1 MNKVLK
7 GLVAVA
13 ATAAMAIAGVAGA
26 STAMAAD
33 PTGGIKVAERDTHT
47 YSVYQIFTGTYGTD
61 GSLGN
66 VTAGQNF
73 KTRNAAGTN
82 GADLT
87 AAEAAETVAG
97 LDKEASDS
105 TKLETI
111 KKFIDMTKGEYGTV
125 SATKLLSNVPAG
137 YYLAKDQENVTGN
150 DAATLY
156 IVQVVGNQAVTI
168 TRKADKPTFQK
179 KVKDKND
186 TDRTTADW
194 QDSADYDVNDH
205 VPFQL
210 TATLPTDDKDFAA
223 YKTYKL
229 VFTDNQSKGLTYDD
243 DGNAESSVSS
253 FTVKYVSK
261 DGTKT
266 ATLDSNAYIK
276 AVTQATEA
284 ADGSFTI
291 TINDVKSLALK
302 DSDNADVTVAAGGK
316 FVVEYTSTLNDKA
329 VIGSTGN
336 PNEAKLQYSNNPNYT
351 GIGENSPTGETPKDK
366 VIVFTYQLNVN
377 KTFDQGTPADDDLPK
392 FKLYKKTHG
401 ASENDGYVQVGP
413 EIEVTKTSDNKYI
426 ASFPRIDDGDYKL
439 VESHT
444 PAGYNTAADTL
455 FTVTAEHDVSSDDPK
470 LTSLKI
476 NQTDG
481 DKTNGTVQADVVNK
495 KGSSLP
501 STGGMGTV
509 LLYVAGIAVFVLAGA
524 TLVMA
529 LRRRNA

>member
-13 ATAAMAIAGVAGA
+13 ATVAMAVAGFAGA

-33 PTGGIKVAERDTHT
+33 PTGGIKVADGDTHT

-73 KTRNAAGTN
+73 KAKNAAGTD

-87 AAEAAETVAG
+87 AAKAAETVAG
-97 LDKEASDS
+97 LDSNASDS

-111 KKFIDMTKGEYGTV
+111 KKFIDMTKIAYGTV
-125 SATKLLSNVPAG
+125 SAGKPLSNVPAG
-137 YYLAKDQENVTGN
+137 YYLAKDQKNVTGN

-186 TDRTTADW
+186 TDGTTTDW

-210 TATLPTDDKDFAA
+210 TATLPTDTKDFAA

-243 DGNAESSVSS
+243 ENAGSSVSS

-266 ATLDSNAYIK
+266 ATLDSSAYTK
-276 AVTQATEA
+276 VVTQATEK

-291 TINDVKSLALK
+291 TINDVKSLAL
-302 DSDNADVTVAAGGK
+302 
-316 FVVEYTSTLNDKA
+316 
-329 VIGSTGN
+329 
-336 PNEAKLQYSNNPNYT
+336 NPNYT
-351 GIGENSPTGETPKDK
+351 GTGANSPTGETPKDK

-377 KTFDQGTPADDDLPK
+377 KTFDQGTPADNDLPK

-401 ASENDGYVQVGP
+401 VSENNGYVQVGS
-413 EIEVTKTSDNKYI
+413 EIEVAKTSDNKYI

-439 VESHT
+439 VESYT

-495 KGSSLP
+495 KGSFLP
-501 STGGMGTV
+501 STGGMGTTI
-509 LLYVAGIAVFVLAGA
+509 LYVAGAAIVLVAAFGIAFAV
-524 TLVMA
+524 
-529 LRRRNA
+529 RRRNAR